1 MTEEHRSPVKDRRNQ
16 DDEKPLDLDDLLPH
30 VGEFGRY
37 QKCLLWLVC
46 LPACIPCGFCAFNQ
60 LFMAESPDHWCRM
73 PTLEQ
78 FISDPEARRAI
89 GIPLQG
95 ESNSTYEKCIRYA
108 VNWTELIQSNNIS
121 ELSSVANSSWP
132 TEYCRDGWEFD
143 LSDISS
149 SIVIDFELVCQRD
162 IYPTIGLAGL
172 NLGGPFGVY
181 FFGLINDRSGRRIS
195 FFLCLLVVITGNILT
210 AVATN
215 FWFWAVSRVIVGLTI
230 PAVYQIPFIISL
242 ELVGPNYRSFV
253 TVMTCLFYTL
263 GLMLLAVVTY
273 LVRDWRLLAFVTSLP
288 FILYYVYWWF
298 LPESPRWLLAKGR
311 FEESLKILEHLA
323 RVNKK
328 ELPPSF
334 KQKLRQ
340 RMMMHRTLS
349 EEKKMKEGPGI
360 TALFRTPNMRLKTLL
375 ITLNWFANET
385 VYVGLSYYGPA
396 LGSDRYLSFFLSSA
410 VEIPSYLSC
419 WMIMDHWGRRWPL
432 AISMVISGISCVA
445 TVLLPADEVDLILIL
460 FLFSKFAISASFLI
474 IYPFAGELYPT
485 EIRGLGIGMSAYVG
499 GLGLIIIPFITYL
512 GQESLVLPLL
522 ILGLLSV
529 VGGFSS
535 LRLPETLHHRLPQ
548 TVEEGEQF
556 GKNWTM
562 ADCCRCVPIRPEPE
576 TSTYEDLDELGAL
589 EMNLAQPAATE
600 LTSLNSSIKK
610 PRAIPRLVRQA
621 SVLETPVDSSGTMK
635 MTYWF

>member
-1 MTEEHRSPVKDRRNQ
+1 MQRHCPAS
-16 DDEKPLDLDDLLPH
+16 EKPLDLDDLLPH

-60 LFMAESPDHWCRM
+60 LFMAESPDHWCRI

-181 FFGLINDRSGRRIS
+181 FFGLIND
-195 FFLCLLVVITGNILT
+195 
-210 AVATN
+210 
-215 FWFWAVSRVIVGLTI
+215 
-230 PAVYQIPFIISL
+230 
-242 ELVGPNYRSFV
+242 
-253 TVMTCLFYTL
+253 
-263 GLMLLAVVTY
+263 
-273 LVRDWRLLAFVTSLP
+273 
-288 FILYYVYWWF
+288 
-298 LPESPRWLLAKGR
+298 
-311 FEESLKILEHLA
+311 
-323 RVNKK
+323 
-328 ELPPSF
+328 
-334 KQKLRQ
+334 

>member
-1 MTEEHRSPVKDRRNQ
+1 MTEQHSLKEPRDP

-37 QKCLLWLVC
+37 QKCLLFLVC

-60 LFMAESPDHWCRM
+60 LFMADSPDHWCRI
-73 PTLEQ
+73 PTLEDHVT
-78 FISDPEARRAI
+78 DPILRKTM
-89 GIPLQG
+89 GIPVTEG
-95 ESNSTYEKCIRYA
+95 SNGTFEKCMRYA
-108 VNWTELIQSNNIS
+108 VNWTEIM
-121 ELSSVANSSWP
+121 ELYGKGYNVTSNSSWP
-132 TEYCRDGWEFD
+132 TENCLDGWEFD
-143 LSDISS
+143 LSITSS
-149 SIVIDFELVCQRD
+149 SIVIDFDLVCDKD

-181 FFGLINDRSGRRIS
+181 IFGLINDRNGRRLS
-195 FFLCLLVVITGNILT
+195 FFICLMFVIVGNILT

-215 FWFWAVSRVIVGLTI
+215 FWFWAASRVIVGLTI
-230 PAVYQIPFIISL
+230 PAIYQIPFIISL

-253 TVMTCLFYTL
+253 TVMTCLFYTI
-263 GLMLLAVVTY
+263 GLMLLAGVTY
-273 LVRDWRLLAFVTSLP
+273 LVRDWRMLAFVTSLP
-288 FILYYVYWWF
+288 FIMYYGYWWF

-311 FEESLKILEHLA
+311 FEESLKILENLA

-334 KQKLRQ
+334 RQKIRQ

-360 TALFRTPNMRLKTLL
+360 GALLRTPNMRLKTLL

-396 LGSDRYLSFFLSSA
+396 LGKDPYLSFFLSSA
-410 VEIPSYLSC
+410 VEIPSCLSC

-432 AISMVISGISCVA
+432 AISMVLSGFSCVA
-445 TVLLPADEVDLILIL
+445 TVLLPSDQTTLILCL

-499 GLGLIIIPFITYL
+499 GIGLIIIPFITYL
-512 GQESLVLPLL
+512 GQESLVLPLV
-522 ILGLLSV
+522 ILGFLSV
-529 VGGFSS
+529 VGGASS

-548 TVEEGEQF
+548 TVEEGEEF

-562 ADCCRCVPIRPEPE
+562 NDCCRCIPIRPEKQ
-576 TSTYEDLDELGAL
+576 TSTYEDLDELSGV
-589 EMNLAQPAATE
+589 EMQMTDPATE
-600 LTSLNSSIKK
+600 STSLNSSMKK

-621 SVLETPVDSSGTMK
+621 SVLETPIDSSGTMK